1 MESQDNFV
9 SGALTSDVS
18 NSNFVQVAENNSL
31 RRNLL
36 KDTQAFSSLHCAIN
50 CWTKKQCKAI
60 LYNSHD
66 VGSANCQLYMESYF
80 QVAPASITHNV
91 VYLKKGK

>member
-1 MESQDNFV
+1 MESQDDFV

-18 NSNFVQVAENNSL
+18 NSYFVHNSL

-50 CWTKKQCKAI
+50 CWTNKQCKAI
-60 LYNSHD
+60 LYNCHD

-80 QVAPASITHNV
+80 QVAPASITDNV